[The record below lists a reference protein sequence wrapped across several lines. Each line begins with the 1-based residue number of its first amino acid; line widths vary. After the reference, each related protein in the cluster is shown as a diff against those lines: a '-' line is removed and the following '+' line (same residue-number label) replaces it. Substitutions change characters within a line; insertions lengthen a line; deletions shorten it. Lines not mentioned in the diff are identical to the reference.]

1 MKPAGEA
8 FCRPDALWQQTCI
21 PGGMGLRKTFLEGE
35 ESSLSRLLLA
45 GLAAHRADR
54 LIEAAEIYAQILESA
69 PGHPDALHLTGML
82 ALRNGDLPAAQRYI
96 RRAIQENPAVAL
108 FHQNLACTLSAL
120 GRPAEA
126 IASYRAAL
134 KLDPA
139 AWESMLPLAELLAQA
154 GAWQEAIP
162 LLEQVIALAPEQ
174 PGAYAWLGSLRK
186 ESGDLNGAIDV
197 FTEAVERFPGD
208 WQMHF
213 NLAGALFEANRL
225 TDCLESYRNAVR
237 LRSEFADAHNC
248 VGRVLHEFNDFDGA
262 RASYLRALELDPA
275 HADALSN
282 LGALMM
288 DEGRLPEAEAVLRRA
303 LGLHPDL
310 LNARSNLGTVLTR
323 TGDVSGAVECFR
335 RVLTCDPKHVA
346 ALCSMGFLHDNHG
359 DEEGAV
365 GYFALALEQ
374 EPQSALAR
382 FNLSSHLLAHGDFK
396 RGWQEYERRWQV
408 RQFYSKRKRMEQP
421 QWRGEAI
428 AGSRI
433 LLYSEQGFGD
443 TLQFVRY
450 VPMVAAL
457 GAEVILE
464 VQPGV
469 FNLLRNFEG
478 ASQVIA
484 AGFCVAPIEFAWHC
498 PLLSLP
504 LAFATELDTI
514 PAAVPYVQ
522 AQEEQVVAWSA
533 RIAPTGL
540 RIGIVWSGNP
550 EHTRDRLRSIDL
562 AEWKGVLG
570 VEGVTFY
577 SLQKGAGVAQLQ
589 VIEEELRPFNLD
601 NELRDFTDTA
611 AVIANLDLVIC
622 VDTAVAHLAG
632 AMGKPVWILI
642 PPAADWRWLRGRED
656 SPWYPTAR
664 LFRRAEGGGWAE
676 VLDRVRIELEAMVA
690 NSGLEASQRR
700 EGLVL
705 A

>member
-1 MKPAGEA
+1 M
-8 FCRPDALWQQTCI
+8 
-21 PGGMGLRKTFLEGE
+21 RKSVQGKQSPSDE
-35 ESSLSRLLLA
+35 LLLK
-45 GLAAHRADR
+45 GLEHHRSER
-54 LIEAAEIYAQILESA
+54 LAQAAECYAAILERA
-69 PGHPDALHLTGML
+69 PGHPDALHLTGVL
-82 ALRNGDLPAAQRYI
+82 ALRRGDLHSAQRYI
-96 RRAIQENPAVAL
+96 GWAIRENPQVAL
-108 FHQNLACTLSAL
+108 FHRNLACTLSAL
-120 GRPAEA
+120 GRPIDA

-139 AWESMLPLAELLAQA
+139 ATESMLALAELLAQS
-154 GAWQEAIP
+154 GAKQEAMS
-162 LLEQVIALAPEQ
+162 LLERVIALAPEKSS
-174 PGAYAWLGSLRK
+174 AYTWLGSLRK
-186 ESGDLNGAIDV
+186 QSGDLSGAIDI
-197 FTEAVERFPGD
+197 FTEAVKRFPGD

-213 NLAGALFEANRL
+213 NLAGALFEARRL
-225 TDCLESYRNAVR
+225 SDSLEPYQAVVR
-237 LRSEFADAHNC
+237 LNSEFAEAHNC
-248 VGRVLHEFNDFDGA
+248 LGRVLHEFNDFRGA
-262 RASYLRALELDPA
+262 RASYLRAIELDA
-275 HADALSN
+275 KHADALSN

-288 DEGRLPEAEAVLRRA
+288 DEGKLKEAEAVLRRA
-303 LGLHPDL
+303 LGIKPDL
-310 LNARSNLGTVLTR
+310 LNAQSNLGTVLTR
-323 TGDVSGAVECFR
+323 TGDISGAVECFR
-335 RVLTCDPKHVA
+335 RVLTHDPKHVA
-346 ALCSMGFLHDNHG
+346 ALCSMGFLHDNLG

-365 GYFALALEQ
+365 GYFALALEV

-408 RQFYSKRKRMEQP
+408 RQFYSNRKQMEQP
-421 QWRGEAI
+421 QWRGEDI

-469 FNLLRNFEG
+469 YNLLRNFNG
-478 ASQVIA
+478 ATQVV
-484 AGFCVAPIEFAWHC
+484 AGGSAIEAVEFAWHC

-504 LAFATELDTI
+504 IAFGTELDTI
-514 PAAVPYVQ
+514 PAPGPYLKAKDEDV
-522 AQEEQVVAWSA
+522 EAWSS
-533 RIAPTGL
+533 RLVPGGL
-540 RIGIVWSGNP
+540 KVGVVWSGNP

-562 AEWKGVLG
+562 AEWKGVLAM
-570 VEGVTFY
+570 EGVTFY
-577 SLQKGAGVAQLQ
+577 SLQKGAGLAQLQ
-589 VIEEELRPFNLD
+589 AMDEELRPVNLD
-601 NELRDFTDTA
+601 ADLRDFTDTA
-611 AVIANLDLVIC
+611 AAIANLDLVIC

-676 VLDRVRIELEAMVA
+676 VLERVRIELEWMVA